1 MTTLLCT
8 QLQMVINVWRR
19 PPHVRKMMNNI
30 LSGLRIIE
38 SSAFVAVPMA
48 GMTLAQMGAEVIR
61 FDRLEGGLDA
71 RRMPYS
77 PSGSSLFWS
86 GMNKGKKSIAIDMK
100 SPEGKEL
107 ISNLITAPGK
117 DAGLFLTNLKVRGW
131 LDYETLSKIRSDII
145 IVTLTGDRHGK
156 PQVDYTVNP
165 ALGIPDIT
173 GHEGSVDPVANA
185 IPAWDMIAGNMC
197 VSSLLAAERYR
208 LRHGVGQD
216 VEIALKDVASAAIG
230 HLGMIA
236 DTTLN
241 TDDRT
246 KAGNSLYGAYGKDFL
261 CADGNRVMIIGLT
274 SRQWAGIVKATD
286 TAEQFKQLEME
297 NNINLQDESIRWKWR
312 HAITEI
318 IEPWFKIRKVEDF
331 ASNFDKI
338 GLTWSVFR
346 SVREALDF
354 DPDLTEDNPLF
365 KKILQPDAGEFL
377 VPKHP
382 ANFSKVE
389 NSDPTAA
396 PILGEH
402 TEEILGDVLNLSDIE
417 VSNLFDNG
425 VVASP
430 SFHKNK

>member
-1 MTTLLCT
+1 
-8 QLQMVINVWRR
+8 MVINVWRR

-286 TAEQFKQLEME
+286 TAEQFKQLEMR

-318 IEPWFKIRKVEDF
+318 IEPWFKIRKVEEF

>member
-1 MTTLLCT
+1 
-8 QLQMVINVWRR
+8 MVINVWRR

-286 TAEQFKQLEME
+286 TAEQFKQLEMQ

>member
-1 MTTLLCT
+1 
-8 QLQMVINVWRR
+8 
-19 PPHVRKMMNNI
+19 MNNI
-30 LSGLRIIE
+30 LSGLRVIE

-48 GMTLAQMGAEVIR
+48 GMTLSQMGAEVIR

-77 PSGSSLFWS
+77 PSGHSLFWS
-86 GMNKGKKSIAIDMK
+86 GMNKGKKSIAVDMK
-100 SPEGKEL
+100 SPKGKEL
-107 ISNLITAPGK
+107 ISNLVTAPGK

-131 LDYETLSKIRSDII
+131 LDYETLSKDRSDII

-173 GHEGSVDPVANA
+173 GHEGSADPVANA

-216 VEIALKDVASAAIG
+216 VEIALKDVAAAAIG

-236 DTTLN
+236 DSTLN
-241 TDDRT
+241 SDDRT
-246 KAGNSLYGAYGKDFL
+246 KAGNALYGAYGKDFL

-274 SRQWAGIVKATD
+274 SRQWSGIVKATD
-286 TAEQFKQLEME
+286 TAEQFKKLEKE
-297 NNINLQDESIRWKWR
+297 NNINLQDESIRWRWR

-318 IEPWFKIRKVEDF
+318 IEPWFKIRTVKDF
-331 ASNFDKI
+331 ADDFDKT

-346 SVREALDF
+346 SVKEALNV

-365 KKILQPDAGEFL
+365 KKILQPNAGEFL
-377 VPKHP
+377 VPRHP

-389 NSDPTAA
+389 NSDATPA
-396 PILGEH
+396 PALGEH
-402 TEEILGDVLNLSDIE
+402 TEEVLGDVLNLSDLEI
-417 VSNLFDNG
+417 SNLFDDG

-430 SFHKNK
+430 NYNKN

>member
-1 MTTLLCT
+1 
-8 QLQMVINVWRR
+8 
-19 PPHVRKMMNNI
+19 MNNI
-30 LSGLRIIE
+30 LSGLRVIE

-48 GMTLAQMGAEVIR
+48 GMTLSQMGAEVIR

-77 PSGSSLFWS
+77 PSGHSLFWS
-86 GMNKGKKSIAIDMK
+86 GMNKGKKSIAVDMK
-100 SPEGKEL
+100 SPKGKEL
-107 ISNLITAPGK
+107 ISNLVTAPGK

-131 LDYETLSKIRSDII
+131 LDYETLSKDRSDII

-173 GHEGSVDPVANA
+173 GHEGSADPVANA

-216 VEIALKDVASAAIG
+216 VEIALKDVAAAAIG

-236 DTTLN
+236 DSTLN
-241 TDDRT
+241 SDDRT
-246 KAGNSLYGAYGKDFL
+246 KAGNALYGAYGKDFL

-274 SRQWAGIVKATD
+274 NRQWSGIVKATD
-286 TAEQFKQLEME
+286 TTEQFKKLEKE
-297 NNINLQDESIRWKWR
+297 NNINLQDESTRWHWR

-318 IEPWFKIRKVEDF
+318 IEPWFKIRTVKDF
-331 ASNFDKI
+331 ADDFDKT

-346 SVREALDF
+346 SVKEALNV

-365 KKILQPDAGEFL
+365 KKILQPNAGEFL
-377 VPKHP
+377 VPRHP

-389 NSDPTAA
+389 NSDATPA
-396 PILGEH
+396 PALGEH
-402 TEEILGDVLNLSDIE
+402 TEEVLGDVLNLSDLEI
-417 VSNLFDNG
+417 SNLFDDG

-430 SFHKNK
+430 NYNKN

>member
-1 MTTLLCT
+1 MA
-8 QLQMVINVWRR
+8 INVWRQL
-19 PPHVRKMMNNI
+19 PHGRKIMNNI
-30 LSGLRIIE
+30 LSGLRVIE

-48 GMTLAQMGAEVIR
+48 GMTLSQMGAEVIR

-77 PSGSSLFWS
+77 PSGASLFWS
-86 GMNKGKKSIAIDMK
+86 GMNKGKKSIAVDMK
-100 SPEGKEL
+100 SPKGKEL
-107 ISNLITAPGK
+107 ISNLVTAPGK

-131 LDYETLSKIRSDII
+131 LDYETLSKVRSDII
-145 IVTLTGDRHGK
+145 IVTLTGDRHGR

-173 GHEGSVDPVANA
+173 GHEGSADPVANA

-216 VEIALKDVASAAIG
+216 VEIALKDVAAAAIG

-236 DTTLN
+236 DATLN
-241 TDDRT
+241 SDDRT
-246 KAGNSLYGAYGKDFL
+246 KAGNALYGAYGKDFL

-274 SRQWAGIVKATD
+274 SRQWSGIVKATD
-286 TAEQFKQLEME
+286 TSEQFKKLEIE
-297 NNINLQDESIRWKWR
+297 NNINLQDESIRWQWR

-318 IEPWFKIRKVEDF
+318 IEPYFKIRAVEDF
-331 ASNFDKI
+331 ADDFDKT

-346 SVREALDF
+346 SVKEALNV

-389 NSDPTAA
+389 NSDATPA
-396 PILGEH
+396 PALGEH
-402 TEEILGDVLNLSDIE
+402 TEEVLGDVLNLSDLEIA
-417 VSNLFDNG
+417 NLFDDG
-425 VVASP
+425 VVAS
-430 SFHKNK
+430 SNYNKN

>member
-1 MTTLLCT
+1 
-8 QLQMVINVWRR
+8 
-19 PPHVRKMMNNI
+19 MNNI
-30 LSGLRIIE
+30 LSGLRVIE

-48 GMTLAQMGAEVIR
+48 GMTLSQMGAEVIR

-71 RRMPYS
+71 RRMPYA
-77 PSGSSLFWS
+77 PSGTSLFWS
-86 GMNKGKKSIAIDMK
+86 GMNKGKKSIAVDMK
-100 SPEGKEL
+100 SPKGKEL
-107 ISNLITAPGK
+107 ISNLVTAPGK

-131 LDYETLSKIRSDII
+131 LDYETLSKVRSDII
-145 IVTLTGDRHGK
+145 IVTLTGDRHGR

-173 GHEGSVDPVANA
+173 GHEGSADPVANA

-216 VEIALKDVASAAIG
+216 VEIALKDVAAAAIG

-236 DTTLN
+236 DATLN
-241 TDDRT
+241 SDDRT
-246 KAGNSLYGAYGKDFL
+246 KAGNALYGAYGKDFL

-274 SRQWAGIVKATD
+274 SRQWSGIVKATD
-286 TAEQFKQLEME
+286 TSEPFKKLEIE
-297 NNINLQDESIRWKWR
+297 NNINLQDESIRWQWR

-318 IEPWFKIRKVEDF
+318 IEPWFKIRAVEDF
-331 ASNFDKI
+331 ADDFDKT

-346 SVREALDF
+346 SVKEALNV

-389 NSDPTAA
+389 NSDATPA
-396 PILGEH
+396 PALGEH
-402 TEEILGDVLNLSDIE
+402 TEEVLGDVLNLSDLEIA
-417 VSNLFDNG
+417 NLFDDG
-425 VVASP
+425 VVAS
-430 SFHKNK
+430 SNYNKN

>member
-1 MTTLLCT
+1 
-8 QLQMVINVWRR
+8 
-19 PPHVRKMMNNI
+19 MNNI
-30 LSGLRIIE
+30 LSGLRVIE

-48 GMTLAQMGAEVIR
+48 GMTLSQMGAEVIR

-77 PSGSSLFWS
+77 PSGTSLFWS
-86 GMNKGKKSIAIDMK
+86 GMNKGKKSIAVDMK
-100 SPEGKEL
+100 SPKGKEL
-107 ISNLITAPGK
+107 ISNLVTAPGK

-131 LDYETLSKIRSDII
+131 LDYETLSKVRSDII
-145 IVTLTGDRHGK
+145 IVTLTGDRHGR

-173 GHEGSVDPVANA
+173 GHEGSADPVANA

-216 VEIALKDVASAAIG
+216 VEIALKDVAAAAIG

-236 DTTLN
+236 DATLN
-241 TDDRT
+241 SDDRT
-246 KAGNSLYGAYGKDFL
+246 KAGNALYGAYGKDFL

-274 SRQWAGIVKATD
+274 SRQWSGIVKATD
-286 TAEQFKQLEME
+286 TSEQFKKLEIE
-297 NNINLQDESIRWKWR
+297 NNINLQDESIRWQWR
-312 HAITEI
+312 HSITEI
-318 IEPWFKIRKVEDF
+318 IEPWFKIRAVEDF
-331 ASNFDKI
+331 ADDFDKT

-346 SVREALDF
+346 SVKEALNV

-389 NSDPTAA
+389 NSDATPA
-396 PILGEH
+396 PALGEH
-402 TEEILGDVLNLSDIE
+402 TEEVLGDVLNLSDLEIA
-417 VSNLFDNG
+417 NLFDDG
-425 VVASP
+425 VVAS
-430 SFHKNK
+430 SNYNKN